1 MFLTICFGP
10 PPSPTFVTKNIFFQF
25 FDMGLPR
32 PLLFGQCQQIYCFFF
47 RLPLSRCE
55 WQWQWIFN
63 LPFNPLTW
71 KHRFME
77 PLGMYTVYLY
87 FTVLLYYIHMLY
99 FFFLYYFFC
108 CFSVRPFCSILEL
121 LHHPGSVIYFK
132 IIDGFWHSRCL
143 NDQIHLFYMIES
155 FAKSFIKSGNSD
167 SKYNFEI
174 FKN

>member
-10 PPSPTFVTKNIFFQF
+10 PPSPTFVKKNIFFQF

-32 PLLFGQCQQIYCFFF
+32 PLLFGQCQQIYCFFLGYPLVGVTDSDSEVTVSLQLT
-47 RLPLSRCE
+47 LPATHL
-55 WQWQWIFN
+55 
-63 LPFNPLTW
+63 LTQV
-71 KHRFME
+71 HGAAR
-77 PLGMYTVYLY
+77 YLY
-87 FTVLLYYIHMLY
+87 FTELLYYIHMLY

-155 FAKSFIKSGNSD
+155 FAKSFIKSWNSD

>member
-1 MFLTICFGP
+1 MAFTINTTTTAC
-10 PPSPTFVTKNIFFQF
+10 TTYYLV
-25 FDMGLPR
+25 R
-32 PLLFGQCQQIYCFFF
+32 LL
-47 RLPLSRCE
+47 LSRCDSV
-55 WQWQWIFN
+55 WQCVTVSLQ
-63 LPFNPLTW
+63 
-71 KHRFME
+71 HE
-77 PLGMYTVYLY
+77 PARYLY
-87 FTVLLYYIHMLY
+87 FTELLYYFHMLY

-155 FAKSFIKSGNSD
+155 FAKSFIKSWNSD